1 MPDLSGLVGHNL
13 PRRTTLALVGGR
25 ADWNPKAWFYV
36 NALAQLTDRAA
47 YAYEQARTLFSR
59 AAAGSYDEQ
68 TDTTTWIVM
77 PVRNG
82 D

>member
-1 MPDLSGLVGHNL
+1 MPAPDIPSFRMRAPAQPRVEVLQDLLG
-13 PRRTTLALVGGR
+13 RTGM
-25 ADWNPKAWFYV
+25 
-36 NALAQLTDRAA
+36 
-47 YAYEQARTLFSR
+47 
-59 AAAGSYDEQ
+59 SYDEQ

>member
-1 MPDLSGLVGHNL
+1 MRLLDGTPADPPQFLSSEPNWRIGDAVRIG
-13 PRRTTLALVGGR
+13 
-25 ADWNPKAWFYV
+25 
-36 NALAQLTDRAA
+36 AA
-47 YAYEQARTLFSR
+47 VRYTIT
-59 AAAGSYDEQ
+59 GTSYDEQ